1 MKVNSV
7 THEIR
12 KRGASYVVYRMEHS
26 ETGGSGSPVYWTTD
40 YEDARKKRYELNGW
54 KYKPKTHEQQT
65 DRTPE

>member
-40 YEDARKKRYELNGW
+40 YEDARKNRYELNGW
-54 KYKPKTHEQQT
+54 KYKTKTHEQQT